1 MRAGYRLLLPLCLA
15 VALFGL
21 VYPIWV
27 IRPFRHQGAGELQAA
42 LFVMRYRGITG
53 MVAALLGIA
62 TLLTFWRRES
72 HLARGLAIA
81 ATAATLGS
89 ATLSHLNVYEQM
101 FHPVGKP
108 AFHAASEAKLDGLE
122 KVLAIRLADTARA
135 YPVRSISYHHVVN
148 DVVGGVPVAATY

>member
-42 LFVMRYRGITG
+42 LFVMRYRGIAG
-53 MVAALLGIA
+53 LVAALSGIA
-62 TLLTFWRRES
+62 ALLTFWRRES
-72 HLARGLAIA
+72 RLARGLAMA
-81 ATAATLGS
+81 ATAAILGS
-89 ATLSHLNVYEQM
+89 AALSRVNVYEQM

-108 AFHAASEAKLDGLE
+108 AFRAANESKLDGAE
-122 KVLAIRLADTARA
+122 KVLAIRLANTARA
-135 YPVRSISYHHVVN
+135 YPVRSISYHHIVN